1 MSHLAQIKQRM
12 RAIEKTQK
20 ITRAMRLI
28 AMSLYSKLERKKEK
42 LRQYR
47 EHVAQITALMRA
59 NIEDLPAIFAP
70 EDLSNSRPL
79 IILCTSTK
87 ALCGGMNGAIVR
99 YFDKTFTLE
108 SNQKASFIAVGSRA
122 ITYLKERKAGEIIHT
137 ADDAAIA
144 TIPEIART
152 ITSIICDAEEPYTSV
167 RVYYTHLQ
175 SFFMQSPTKEKIIP
189 LDLEPTPDEDT
200 GVNITLPEGHA
211 RYLWEQEPAQISA
224 HIIRHYLYT
233 SIVSVLFD
241 SLISE
246 NAARFIAM
254 DQSTNNAEKY
264 LENLSLDYNKSRQS
278 LITREISELASNM
291 E

>member
-1 MSHLAQIKQRM
+1 
-12 RAIEKTQK
+12 
-20 ITRAMRLI
+20 
-28 AMSLYSKLERKKEK
+28 
-42 LRQYR
+42 
-47 EHVAQITALMRA
+47 
-59 NIEDLPAIFAP
+59 
-70 EDLSNSRPL
+70 
-79 IILCTSTK
+79 
-87 ALCGGMNGAIVR
+87 
-99 YFDKTFTLE
+99 
-108 SNQKASFIAVGSRA
+108 
-122 ITYLKERKAGEIIHT
+122 EIIHT
-137 ADDAAIA
+137 AEDCAIP

-152 ITSIICDAEEPYTSV
+152 ITSLICSAKEPYTSV

-175 SFFMQSPTKEKIIP
+175 NFFMQSPTKEKIIP
-189 LDLEPTPDEDT
+189 LDLNAEQDDAS
-200 GVNITLPEGHA
+200 GVKIELPKGHN
-211 RYLWEQEPAQISA
+211 RYLWEQEPAQISK